1 MRISLARRPSILA
14 FVFAAALAT
23 GLLVAPDAYA
33 PPVTWC
39 LNVTAGNTPVATGYG
54 STCTAAYNAAR
65 AAANQLANEI
75 CWADGFPITLGACF
89 DDFIVTSACSWTG
102 SQWQLSGYT
111 KYRCRDYL

>member
-1 MRISLARRPSILA
+1 MQSVFSPRPAILA
-14 FVFAAALAT
+14 TVFAAALVT
-23 GLLVAPDAYA
+23 GLFVATDAYA

-54 STCTAAYNAAR
+54 STCNTAYTAAR
-65 AAANQLANEI
+65 AAANALADEI
-75 CWADGFPITLGACF
+75 CWADGYPITLGACH